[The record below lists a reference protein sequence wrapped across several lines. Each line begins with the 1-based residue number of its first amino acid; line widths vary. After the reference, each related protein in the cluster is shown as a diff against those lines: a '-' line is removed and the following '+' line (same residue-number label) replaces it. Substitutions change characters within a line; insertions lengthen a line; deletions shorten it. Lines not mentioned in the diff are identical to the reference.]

1 VKGVIE
7 VVGYGGALKQY
18 KITLDPQRLAAQ
30 SVSVDR
36 RAQRPRQRDNRVG
49 GGGYV
54 EAAGE
59 QIVLRGDARFRG
71 LEDIEATV
79 IRTDDRGVPIRVGQ
93 LGEVDTG
100 SGLRQGAM
108 SRDGRGEIV
117 GASIY
122 MLKGENS
129 RDVVARVKHKLDEIR
144 PFLPEGVKIEPYYD
158 RAEFIDRVLKTI
170 TKNLSEG
177 AIIVVVCLLLT
188 LGSIRA
194 GLLVAGAIPFAMLVG
209 FMGLLALGYS
219 GNVMSLGAIDFG
231 IVVEGA
237 VLAIEHAM
245 THGGNIAD
253 RARRQRAITH
263 AIGEVAKPAVF
274 SVVITILTFLPLV
287 TLEDVEGKM
296 FRPVVVSLC
305 FMLAGALIYALV
317 LVPAVAPRFLTG
329 KAGAGEPWLIRK
341 ARAGYVP
348 ALAFALRKPAV
359 AIGSVFAGAAVLF
372 AIGSSIGA
380 EFLPRIFEGAFAIDT
395 LRPPSVSLSQAIALS
410 KQSELALKEAP
421 EVATVVSRIG
431 RPESAVDPQGPEASD
446 TFVILKPKEEWRK
459 GMTPELLMEDLAK
472 RVDAATPA
480 TLSAFSQPIE
490 MRVNDLV
497 AGVKSDIAI
506 KVFGEDMPQMI
517 SIAEKIRREVEQVPG
532 AADVKVEVAMGLPSM
547 QVRVNREKVGRLG
560 VAPGDVL
567 DVLAMARA
575 GLPVGQV
582 REGERV
588 FDLVLRLGGDKVM
601 DDGDLRRLPIATGAG
616 NLVPLELAADV
627 TREDTAVQV
636 SREQM
641 RRRLTVLANVRGR
654 DLVGFV
660 KEAQARTASIEVPKS
675 MEVVW
680 GGQFQ
685 NFNRA
690 KDRLAM
696 LIPVALGVIALMLVF
711 QFQNTKYMAVT
722 VLNLPLSVA
731 GGLIALVM
739 RGLPFSIPAGVGFI
753 ALCGVSV
760 MTGIVMTTALLELQR
775 VEDRRASSRR
785 PNPRNT
791 RPSTSV

>member
-1 VKGVIE
+1 VKAIALWAARSPFLAIMFCLGIVAGGAWALSRLPIDAMPDVTNVQVQVVTRATALSATEVEAQITQPIERGMAGIPGLTLTRSISKLGISIVTLIFSDDVDGYFARAQVNERLRQLSIPPDVGQPELGPITTALGEIYMIELRGEGRSLEELRTMVEWQLAPRLRQVKGVIE
-7 VVGYGGALKQY
+7 VVGFGGALKQY
-18 KITLDPQRLAAQ
+18 RVTLDPQRLAAQ
-30 SVSVDR
+30 SVSVTDVR
-36 RAQRPRQRDNRVG
+36 NALANDNRVG

-296 FRPVVVSLC
+296 FRPVVV
-305 FMLAGALIYALV
+305 
-317 LVPAVAPRFLTG
+317 
-329 KAGAGEPWLIRK
+329 
-341 ARAGYVP
+341 
-348 ALAFALRKPAV
+348 
-359 AIGSVFAGAAVLF
+359 
-372 AIGSSIGA
+372 
-380 EFLPRIFEGAFAIDT
+380 
-395 LRPPSVSLSQAIALS
+395 
-410 KQSELALKEAP
+410 
-421 EVATVVSRIG
+421 
-431 RPESAVDPQGPEASD
+431 
-446 TFVILKPKEEWRK
+446 
-459 GMTPELLMEDLAK
+459 
-472 RVDAATPA
+472 
-480 TLSAFSQPIE
+480 
-490 MRVNDLV
+490 
-497 AGVKSDIAI
+497 
-506 KVFGEDMPQMI
+506 
-517 SIAEKIRREVEQVPG
+517 
-532 AADVKVEVAMGLPSM
+532 
-547 QVRVNREKVGRLG
+547 
-560 VAPGDVL
+560 
-567 DVLAMARA
+567 
-575 GLPVGQV
+575 
-582 REGERV
+582 
-588 FDLVLRLGGDKVM
+588 
-601 DDGDLRRLPIATGAG
+601 
-616 NLVPLELAADV
+616 
-627 TREDTAVQV
+627 
-636 SREQM
+636 
-641 RRRLTVLANVRGR
+641 
-654 DLVGFV
+654 
-660 KEAQARTASIEVPKS
+660 
-675 MEVVW
+675 
-680 GGQFQ
+680 
-685 NFNRA
+685 
-690 KDRLAM
+690 
-696 LIPVALGVIALMLVF
+696 
-711 QFQNTKYMAVT
+711 
-722 VLNLPLSVA
+722 
-731 GGLIALVM
+731 
-739 RGLPFSIPAGVGFI
+739 
-753 ALCGVSV
+753 
-760 MTGIVMTTALLELQR
+760 
-775 VEDRRASSRR
+775 
-785 PNPRNT
+785 
-791 RPSTSV
+791 